1 MPKDSFSELNPPQR
15 KAVETIDG
23 PLLIMAGPG
32 SGKTRVITSRIAYLI
47 KNCGVSP
54 HRIAAVTFTN
64 KAAKEMQSRLQSL
77 LGHGIRGLTSGTFH
91 SFCAMTLR
99 IDGELVGLGRDFV
112 IFDDD
117 DQINTVKRSMKE
129 TDIDPKRFSPR
140 SILSAI
146 SNAKSQLLGLQGF
159 VENKSNYYDEIVSRV
174 FERYEEILQQSN
186 AADFD
191 DLLLKTHTLFDTE
204 PEVLKKYQ
212 ERFLYLMVDEFQ
224 DTNVAQYN
232 IAKQIAEKH
241 KNLCVVG
248 DPDQSIYSWRNAD
261 IRNILSFQSDFSQ
274 AEVVSL
280 EENYRSTQTILDGAK
295 NLIASNKERVN
306 KDLWTKN
313 VKGSPITVMEGYNEE
328 EEAQLVVR
336 EIGRYVD
343 SGNYVLGDISV
354 MYRVNAQSRAF
365 EMACQR
371 YGVPYQVVGGIKFYQ
386 RREVKDLIAYLRLI
400 LNPHDDISLA
410 RVINVPTRG
419 IGQRT
424 MDELTRM
431 SATLNLPIFSI
442 IENLS
447 NGQAKNI
454 SIPIQLGARA
464 IKAVEDFKTLIDNL
478 RSESE
483 KQNLI
488 ELIDSVITRTGFRHH
503 LENDEQSEERIENIG
518 EFRSSAREY
527 AQSKGQEALIAF
539 MESIALVSDIDS
551 MEENLDFITL
561 ITLHQAKGLEFPVVF
576 ITGMEEGLLPHIR
589 SIDTGDP
596 RELEEE
602 RRLCYVGM
610 TRAKERL
617 HLIRA
622 FRRGFRGGSEPSAPS
637 RFLSEIPRELI
648 NIPGQTENEGIETSP
663 QDNKIRPS
671 ASPSVKNSTQSF
683 KPSRSGT
690 SDSLGSSSRKNPPT
704 ERMRLPSSKHRQ
716 AQRVVPVRRRRVVN
730 KIIAPHSKLSFKTGD
745 KVKHTSFGEG
755 IILNF
760 EPSGDDVQVT
770 VAFKESTGVK
780 KLMAGIA
787 KLEKL

>member
-1 MPKDSFSELNPPQR
+1 
-15 KAVETIDG
+15 
-23 PLLIMAGPG
+23 
-32 SGKTRVITSRIAYLI
+32 
-47 KNCGVSP
+47 
-54 HRIAAVTFTN
+54 
-64 KAAKEMQSRLQSL
+64 
-77 LGHGIRGLTSGTFH
+77 
-91 SFCAMTLR
+91 
-99 IDGELVGLGRDFV
+99 
-112 IFDDD
+112 
-117 DQINTVKRSMKE
+117 
-129 TDIDPKRFSPR
+129 
-140 SILSAI
+140 
-146 SNAKSQLLGLQGF
+146 
-159 VENKSNYYDEIVSRV
+159 
-174 FERYEEILQQSN
+174 
-186 AADFD
+186 
-191 DLLLKTHTLFDTE
+191 
-204 PEVLKKYQ
+204 
-212 ERFLYLMVDEFQ
+212 
-224 DTNVAQYN
+224 
-232 IAKQIAEKH
+232 
-241 KNLCVVG
+241 
-248 DPDQSIYSWRNAD
+248 
-261 IRNILSFQSDFSQ
+261 
-274 AEVVSL
+274 
-280 EENYRSTQTILDGAK
+280 
-295 NLIASNKERVN
+295 
-306 KDLWTKN
+306 
-313 VKGSPITVMEGYNEE
+313 MEGYNEE

-400 LNPHDDISLA
+400 LNPHDDISLS

-424 MDELTRM
+424 LDELTRT
-431 SATLNLPIFSI
+431 SVTLNLPIFSV

-447 NGQAKNI
+447 NGKAESI

-503 LENDEQSEERIENIG
+503 LENDEQSEERIDNIE

-527 AQSKGQEALIAF
+527 AQSEGQEALITF
-539 MESIALVSDIDS
+539 MESIALVSDIDG
-551 MEENLDFITL
+551 MEENLDFLTL

-637 RFLSEIPRELI
+637 RFISEIPRELI
-648 NIPGQTENEGIETSP
+648 YIPGQTENEGIETSL
-663 QDNKIRPS
+663 QDNKIGSS

-683 KPSRSGT
+683 KPSRSEA
-690 SDSLGSSSRKNPPT
+690 SHSFESSSRKNPPT
-704 ERMRLPSSKHRQ
+704 ERMRLPGSKHLQ

-730 KIIAPHSKLSFKTGD
+730 KIVAPHSKLSFKTGD
-745 KVKHTSFGEG
+745 KVKHPSFGEG
-755 IILNF
+755 IVLNF

-770 VAFKESTGVK
+770 VAFKESLGVK
-780 KLMAGIA
+780 KLMAGVA

>member
-1 MPKDSFSELNPPQR
+1 MAKDSFTELNPPQR

-32 SGKTRVITSRIAYLI
+32 SGKTRVITSRIAYLV

-64 KAAKEMQSRLQSL
+64 KAAKEMQARLQSL

-91 SFCAMTLR
+91 SFCAKTLR
-99 IDGELVGLGRDFV
+99 IDGEQVGLGKDFV

-117 DQINTVKRSMKE
+117 DQINTIKRGMKE
-129 TDIDPKRFSPR
+129 VDIDPKRFSPR
-140 SILSAI
+140 SILSTI
-146 SNAKSQLLGLQGF
+146 SNAKSQLLGLQEF
-159 VENKSNYYDEIVSRV
+159 VANKSNYYDEIVSRV

-224 DTNVAQYN
+224 DTNIAQYN

-274 AEVVSL
+274 AEVISL

-328 EEAQLVVR
+328 EEAQLVIR

-400 LNPHDDISLA
+400 LNPHDDISLS

-431 SATLNLPIFSI
+431 SVTLNLPIFSV

-447 NGQAKNI
+447 TGDTKNV

-464 IKAVEDFKTLIDNL
+464 IKAVEDFKNLIDNL
-478 RSESE
+478 RNESE
-483 KQNLI
+483 NLDLV
-488 ELIDSVITRTGFRHH
+488 ELIDSVITRTGFRRH
-503 LENDEQSEERIENIG
+503 LESNEQSEERIENIQ

-527 AQSKGQEALIAF
+527 AQLKGQEALIAF
-539 MESIALVSDIDS
+539 MESIALVSDLDGL
-551 MEENLDFITL
+551 EEDLDFITL

-637 RFLSEIPRELI
+637 RFLSEIPRELVY
-648 NIPGQTENEGIETSP
+648 IPGHTENESIETSH
-663 QDNKIRPS
+663 QDNTIRSLANP
-671 ASPSVKNSTQSF
+671 PVKNNRQSF
-683 KPSRSGT
+683 GPSRSGT
-690 SDSLGSSSRKNPPT
+690 SHSSRSSSGKNPPA
-704 ERMRLPSSKHRQ
+704 ERVRLPGLKHRQ
-716 AQRVVPVRRRRVVN
+716 SQKVVPVRRRRIVN
-730 KIIAPHSKLSFKTGD
+730 KIIAPNLRLSFKTGD
-745 KVKHTSFGEG
+745 KVKHASFGEG
-755 IILNF
+755 IVLNF

-770 VAFKESTGVK
+770 VVFKESIGVK
-780 KLMAGIA
+780 KLMAGVA